1 MIYGQPIPSWI
12 QIVIISAGSRKLLSK
27 HMWSFFN
34 NTLYL
39 QVLQYLN
46 ILPDISFFTHYGTK
60 TIWLGIF
67 C

>member
-1 MIYGQPIPSWI
+1 MIYGQPIPSWT
-12 QIVIISAGSRKLLSK
+12 QIVIISTGSRKLLSK
-27 HMWSFFN
+27 ICGLFFD

-60 TIWLGIF
+60 TICLGIF